1 MKKTIAAA
9 VAVMYMAAAAL
20 TAQAAPEISAK
31 AAILIEAGTG
41 TVLYEK
47 NADEPM
53 LVASI
58 TKIMT
63 ALIVIETCDIGGMV
77 TVSGEAAGVE
87 GSSLYLEAG
96 ETVPLRQL
104 LYGMM
109 LESGNDAA
117 AAVACHAAGSI
128 EAFTDLMNERAKSL
142 GCANTHFD
150 NPHGLDSED
159 HHSSARDMALIS
171 AEAMKN
177 EEFKRIVSTK
187 SISIGGESY
196 KNHNKLLWNYEG
208 AVGVKTG
215 YTKAAGRTLVSCAE
229 RDGMTLIC
237 VTLSDPDDWDDHMS
251 LYDEAFASWKV
262 YKTPAAGEE
271 IARVP
276 VISGTEDTASAA
288 PQESCAVLLPI
299 DAEVT
304 TRVEVPRFVYAQV
317 NKGDRA
323 GTLRV
328 FHDGCEIFT
337 SEINY
342 TETVDRDRTQ
352 LVSFWQR
359 LSNKL
364 IGR

>member
-1 MKKTIAAA
+1 VKKIITAA
-9 VAVMYMAAAAL
+9 VAVLYLAAAAL
-20 TAQAAPEISAK
+20 TAKAAPEISAK

-41 TVLYEK
+41 TVLFEK

-63 ALIVIETCDIGGMV
+63 ALVALETCDIGGTV
-77 TVSGEAAGVE
+77 TVSAEAAGVE

-117 AAVACHAAGSI
+117 AAVACHAAGSVA
-128 EAFTDLMNERAKSL
+128 AFTDLMNERAESL
-142 GCANTHFD
+142 GCTNTHFD

-159 HHSSARDMALIS
+159 HHASARDMAIIS

-196 KNHNKLLWNYEG
+196 KNHNKLLWNYDG

-229 RDGMTLIC
+229 RDGMMLIC
-237 VTLSDPDDWDDHMS
+237 VTLSAPDDWDDHTI
-251 LYDEAFASWKV
+251 LYDDAFSSWKV
-262 YKTPAAGEE
+262 YKTPAVGENVVQ
-271 IARVP
+271 VP
-276 VISGTEDTASAA
+276 VISGTKDTAAAA
-288 PQESCAVLLPI
+288 PRESGIMLIPADAVM
-299 DAEVT
+299 T
-304 TRVEVPRFVYAQV
+304 TEVEVPRFVYARV
-317 NKGDRA
+317 NEGDRA

-328 FHDGCEIFT
+328 FRDGKEIFT

-342 TETVDRDRTQ
+342 TETVDRDDTQ

-359 LSNKL
+359 LSDRL
-364 IGR
+364 SGR